1 MLSFFNASRFPNEH
15 QLCSQAS
22 PIEPFAHS
30 SLEEGDEYGA
40 KMMILT
46 GKV

>member
-1 MLSFFNASRFPNEH
+1 MFSFLLATRFPDEH

-22 PIEPFAHS
+22 PIQHFAHS

-40 KMMILT
+40 MME
-46 GKV
+46 